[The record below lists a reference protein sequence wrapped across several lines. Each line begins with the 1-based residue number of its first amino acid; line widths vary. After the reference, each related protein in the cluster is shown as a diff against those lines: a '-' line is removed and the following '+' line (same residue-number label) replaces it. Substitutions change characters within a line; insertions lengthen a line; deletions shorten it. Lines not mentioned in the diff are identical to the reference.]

1 MKSSDSPFVKTAFVL
16 GAGLGFRLRPLT
28 ETCPKPLLPVRGRP
42 LITYALDH
50 LRAAGIRHF
59 IINTHHCAD
68 RYAEAFP
75 DRQWRGIPISFRY
88 EPVLLDTGGGL
99 KNIEDLLIEDDR
111 VLVYNGDILTDF
123 PLERLIAA
131 HRAQGREVTLALR
144 STGNPAN
151 VCLNE
156 RDEICDM
163 RFLLGNP
170 GSRRCL
176 FTGIYLVE
184 KTFLR
189 RFKPGDP
196 ASVVPILVDMLRE
209 QPGSVGSV
217 VLDEGSWHDI
227 GSLEVYEEINR
238 TRLDGWNDGNDS
250 SEKTAGQPQA
260 DKRKNT

>member
-1 MKSSDSPFVKTAFVL
+1 MMAEGNELEEILERKVINAMNQPYIKTAFVL
-16 GAGLGFRLRPLT
+16 GAGLGTRLRPLT

-50 LRAAGIRHF
+50 LLSAGIRRF

-68 RYAEAFP
+68 RYKKAFP
-75 DRQWRGIPISFRY
+75 DGQWRGIPITFRY

-99 KNIEDLLIEDDR
+99 KNIEDLLVEDER
-111 VLVYNGDILTDF
+111 VLVYNGDILTEL
-123 PLERLIAA
+123 PLERLIAT
-131 HRAQGREVTLALR
+131 HKAQEREVTLALR
-144 STGNPAN
+144 STGEPAN
-151 VCLNE
+151 VCLDE

-189 RFKPGDP
+189 RIRPGDP
-196 ASVVPILVDMLRE
+196 VSVVPVLVDMLRE
-209 QPGSVGSV
+209 RAGSVGSV
-217 VLDEGSWHDI
+217 ILDGSIWHDI
-227 GSLEVYEEINR
+227 GSLEAYEEINR
-238 TRLDGWNDGNDS
+238 SGNDDS
-250 SEKTAGQPQA
+250 KKYG
-260 DKRKNT
+260 

>member
-1 MKSSDSPFVKTAFVL
+1 MSPSHDPYVKTAFVL
-16 GAGLGFRLRPLT
+16 GAGLGTRLRPLT

-50 LRAAGIRHF
+50 LRSVGTRRF
-59 IINTHHCAD
+59 IINTHHCPD

-75 DRQWRGIPISFRY
+75 DSQWRGIPITFRY
-88 EPVLLDTGGGL
+88 EPLLLDTGGGL
-99 KNIEDLLIEDDR
+99 KNIEDLLVDDDR

-131 HRAQGREVTLALR
+131 HKAQGREVTLALR
-144 STGNPAN
+144 SAGEPAN
-151 VCLNE
+151 VSLNDRNE
-156 RDEICDM
+156 LCDM

-170 GSRRCL
+170 GVRRCL

-189 RFKPGDP
+189 RLKPGDP
-196 ASVVPILVDMLRE
+196 VSLVPVLVDMLRE

-217 VLDEGSWHDI
+217 ILDEGVWHDI
-227 GSLEVYEEINR
+227 GSREAYEEINR
-238 TRLDGWNDGNDS
+238 TGKDGRDS
-250 SEKTAGQPQA
+250 RNNPS
-260 DKRKNT
+260 